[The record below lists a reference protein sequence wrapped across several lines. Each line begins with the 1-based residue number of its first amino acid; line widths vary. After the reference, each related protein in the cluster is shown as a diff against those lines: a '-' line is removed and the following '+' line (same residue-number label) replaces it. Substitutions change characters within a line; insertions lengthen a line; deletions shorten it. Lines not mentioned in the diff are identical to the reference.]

1 MDFFW
6 SMVKDAGIPFSGV
19 LLVGL
24 LIGIVVAIKNPEN
37 KEED

>member
-24 LIGIVVAIKNPEN
+24 IIAIVISVRNPGN